1 MNQPEI
7 LPLFSQPVYINS
19 IDDNEFSI
27 VANAVIN
34 TDCPKLNNYEGN
46 GYMSDDTVWL
56 DNHTDVKSIV
66 EKYLEDYVH
75 KQLAISKRHYLEH
88 CTSWVNLHKPNDSAL
103 SHIHGNSVFSGVL
116 YAKCDKDTGPIRFNF
131 PSMIPTFAS
140 YTTEF
145 DLDENNF
152 YNMREALVYPSNKM
166 ILLFPSHLPHDVG
179 PNLSTIDRYSVA
191 FNYFMK
197 GSYGNGAE
205 SRLELK

>member
-1 MNQPEI
+1 MKTPEI
-7 LPLFSQPVYINS
+7 IPLFSQPLYINH
-19 IDDNEFSI
+19 ITDEEFSV

-34 TDCPKLNNYEGN
+34 TDCTDLNTYERN
-46 GYMSDDTVWL
+46 GYMSEDTKWL
-56 DNHTDVKSIV
+56 DNNLEVKKIV

-75 KQLAISKRHYLEH
+75 KQLAISKRHYLDH
-88 CTSWVNLHKPNDSAL
+88 CTSWVNLHKPGDMAQA
-103 SHIHGNSVFSGVL
+103 HIHANSLFSGVL
-116 YAKCDKDTGPIRFNF
+116 YVKTDKDSGPIRFDF
-131 PSMIPTFAS
+131 PSMIPTFAP

-152 YNMREALVYPSNKM
+152 YNMREALIYPNNRM
-166 ILLFPSHLPHDVG
+166 IVLFPSHLSHSVG
-179 PNLSTIDRYSVA
+179 PNQSTIDRYSMA